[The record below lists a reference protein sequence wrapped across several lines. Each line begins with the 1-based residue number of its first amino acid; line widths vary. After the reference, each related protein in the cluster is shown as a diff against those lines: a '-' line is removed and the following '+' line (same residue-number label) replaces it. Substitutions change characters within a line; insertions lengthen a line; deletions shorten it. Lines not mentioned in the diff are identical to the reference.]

1 MVLVALTMPLDL
13 ITPIMSEM
21 DEPAWVDVL
30 LAVLVLAYTTVGA
43 FVARVVPAIP

>member
-1 MVLVALTMPLDL
+1 LVVLVALTMPLDL

-30 LAVLVLAYTTVGA
+30 LAVLILQRTRLLA
-43 FVARVVPAIP
+43 RS